1 MCIYTSVPHICIA
14 SVERE
19 GKTKEKEKRN
29 ENAIFTGIPINRGG
43 GRGAR
48 VGKRSAGNR
57 SIGAR
62 YTTCSKTYTYLV
74 EKNITRA
81 VRGRSQ
87 RLRWHTKTRDASSHP
102 RPTAMSESLLRG
114 RGHDLAWRLF
124 RSPRSRRRRAAAAV
138 PGCIILAEGP
148 SSLSSRSFLP
158 SSRLFLLTHEGGS
171 QSRGTRDTH
180 MTRLLGARV
189 ALRVIRR
196 LSRIRVLGSY
206 VVVLVVVAADAELQR
221 VPTTLLP
228 RAMTVNDVRAVSV
241 IWPDSLRGR
250 ERERDG
256 EKSRGRCSRRENAAF
271 HQMENARPL
280 VVFVETDGSVAPSV
294 GEIAR

>member
-1 MCIYTSVPHICIA
+1 
-14 SVERE
+14 
-19 GKTKEKEKRN
+19 
-29 ENAIFTGIPINRGG
+29 
-43 GRGAR
+43 
-48 VGKRSAGNR
+48 
-57 SIGAR
+57 
-62 YTTCSKTYTYLV
+62 
-74 EKNITRA
+74 
-81 VRGRSQ
+81 
-87 RLRWHTKTRDASSHP
+87 
-102 RPTAMSESLLRG
+102 MSESLLRG

-221 VPTTLLP
+221 VPTTYYATTS
-228 RAMTVNDVRAVSV
+228 RDDGERRSCRVSNMARLA
-241 IWPDSLRGR
+241 PGKR

-294 GEIAR
+294 GEIARWFIFDKNVSRR